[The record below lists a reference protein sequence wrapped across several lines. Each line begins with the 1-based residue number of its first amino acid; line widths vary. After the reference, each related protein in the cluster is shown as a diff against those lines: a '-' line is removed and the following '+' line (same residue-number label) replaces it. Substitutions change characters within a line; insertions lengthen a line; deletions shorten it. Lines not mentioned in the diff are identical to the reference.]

1 MITEGL
7 EASSV
12 SSTVVSALLLLT
24 ISKVNGTSVMVPI
37 VAMGVACAALSMLT
51 LLPAL
56 LTIFGRRAFW
66 PFVPHTPRW
75 PGADRAPA
83 SGLGRRIVEGSTAAA
98 LLPVI
103 AGCLAVALLLPLVI
117 VNALLRLVT
126 GGRIPSLN

>member
-75 PGADRAPA
+75 TAPTDVA
-83 SGLGRRIVEGSTAAA
+83 QSGRGKRIVEGSSFGA

-103 AGCLAVALLLPLVI
+103 GAALVCFLLLPLTI
-117 VNALLRLVT
+117 FTGLLRKLVSALT
-126 GGRIPSLN
+126 RGR